1 MPTAHFLPNHN
12 QNSPMTLLSVIIT
25 LVVVG
30 VLLWLV
36 TSYIPMDATIKRI
49 IQVVVIIAVVIWL
62 LNVFGVLG
70 KIDSVPV
77 PKVK

>member
-1 MPTAHFLPNHN
+1 
-12 QNSPMTLLSVIIT
+12 MTLLSVIIT